1 MKRQENNSYLKIIFI
16 ISIILLCI
24 ISMIMYLPTSYNEL
38 NFTVTSVNETRKYHY
53 IIRDTL
59 LEIEDD
65 KTSGYITLPK
75 TYYVLSLGEPDITI
89 EGTTYKKV
97 MYNNVKGLV
106 KVDDISKN
114 SIEDI
119 SNPYFTPSEILSAIE
134 QDGVTLW
141 LYNSVPK
148 ENLDAVRIDNNVRLN
163 YIAISSENTSYI
175 YVKTTENT
183 ARYGYVDAS
192 LYSPT
197 IIQKPNP
204 NPINPDTPID
214 NPDLTPGDKD
224 TIGDKT
230 KTEKSI
236 QTILI
241 IILCLLVVFIIYLLF
256 KPTSKKKANRD
267 EFYDL

>member
-1 MKRQENNSYLKIIFI
+1 MKRQENNSYIKISFIITIFLLYI
-16 ISIILLCI
+16 ISI
-24 ISMIMYLPTSYNEL
+24 IMYLPTSDKILSINIS
-38 NFTVTSVNETRKYHY
+38 NTSDSRKYHY
-53 IIRDTL
+53 ITRDTI

-89 EGTTYKKV
+89 EGITYKKV

-114 SIEDI
+114 NIEDI
-119 SNPYFTPSEILSAIE
+119 SNPYFTPSEILSAIDQE
-134 QDGVTLW
+134 GITLW

-148 ENLDAVRIDNNVRLN
+148 ESLDAVRIDKNVKLN

-204 NPINPDTPID
+204 NPINPDTPKD

-224 TIGDKT
+224 TIVDKS

-241 IILCLLVVFIIYLLF
+241 IMLCILVVFIIYLLF